1 MGFPAPEQLVGGAAH
16 DCACLVQLSRVASK
30 AMAKLTPEEM
40 WGRVLTG
47 NSPGLQV
54 IRRIWGVVPSPPRCK
69 LCNAPFRGPGGAL
82 MRAIG
87 RGPSPLNRRLCKWCI
102 RGVYKHP
109 GGAEVEI
116 SVLFADVRG
125 STAIA
130 ERMPPEEYSR
140 LMARFYGAAAG
151 VIDERDGIVDKFL
164 GDGAVALFIPGFAG
178 SDHAADAVAAARG
191 LLEQTG
197 NEGPEPWIPVG
208 AGVHTG
214 NSFVGSVGEGDAR
227 DFTALGDTVN
237 TAARLTGF
245 AEAGEILISPEA
257 ATAGGLDT
265 TGLERRT
272 LELHGREQSAD
283 AWVARASAQRRGA

>member
-1 MGFPAPEQLVGGAAH
+1 
-16 DCACLVQLSRVASK
+16 
-30 AMAKLTPEEM
+30 MAKLTPEEM
-40 WGRVLTG
+40 WGRMLTG
-47 NSPGLQV
+47 NFPRLQV
-54 IRRIWGVVPSPPRCK
+54 IRRIWGALPSPPRCK
-69 LCNAPFRGPGGAL
+69 LCNAPFRGPGGVL
-82 MRAIG
+82 MRAFA

-102 RGVYKHP
+102 REAHKQP

-130 ERMPPEEYSR
+130 ERMLPEEFSR
-140 LMARFYGAAAG
+140 LMARFYGATAG
-151 VIDERDGIVDKFL
+151 VIDEWDGILDKL
-164 GDGAVALFIPGFAG
+164 ALFIPGFAG
-178 SDHAADAVAAARG
+178 SDHAADAIAAARG

-197 NEGPEPWIPVG
+197 NDGPEPWIPVG

-237 TAARLTGF
+237 TAARLTGL
-245 AEAGEILISPEA
+245 AGAGEILISAEA
-257 ATAGGLDT
+257 ATAGGLET

-272 LELHGREQSAD
+272 LELRGREQSVD
-283 AWVARASAQRRGA
+283 AWVARART